1 MEVTGKHLVVGL
13 VAFGGL
19 LGAIAYWGQPIV
31 RLRPGSAKPRPTL
44 AVLPF
49 DNLLGDPELERLAAD
64 VTLAVTQALQELPE
78 YDLVPRER
86 VLEHKGLAGGV
97 DAIASELG
105 ADYVLAGSVGR
116 EDGRIRLE
124 AYFVKPGDRPR
135 IWADELYF
143 DPEQEEQVPEA
154 VARHVRK
161 ALAP

>member
-1 MEVTGKHLVVGL
+1 MEVTGKNLVIGL
-13 VAFGGL
+13 LVFGGL

-31 RLRPGSAKPRPTL
+31 RLRPGSPKPRPSL

-49 DNLLGDPELERLAAD
+49 DNLQGDPELERLAAD
-64 VTLAVTQALQELPE
+64 VSLAVTRALEGLPD

-105 ADYVLAGSVGR
+105 ADYVLAGSVER
-116 EDGRIRLE
+116 EDRRIRLE

-143 DPEQEEQVPEA
+143 APEDEAQIPEA
-154 VARHVRK
+154 VARHIRD